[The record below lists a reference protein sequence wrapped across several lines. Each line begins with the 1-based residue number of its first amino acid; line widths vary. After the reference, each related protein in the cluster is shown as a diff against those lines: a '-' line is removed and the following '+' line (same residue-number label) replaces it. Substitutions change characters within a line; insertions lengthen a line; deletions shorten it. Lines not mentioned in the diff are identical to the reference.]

1 MLSFLEKTLL
11 KTETKEWYEETL
23 EDGTR
28 VIRVETKQEKWFP
41 KDENQKHNP
50 TCSTTVEYY

>member
-1 MLSFLEKTLL
+1 MEKTLL

-28 VIRVETKQEKWFP
+28 AIRVETKQEKWFS

-50 TCSTTVEYY
+50 TRSTTVEYY